1 MNTIYT
7 LSMTFKN
14 EAGKNSVI
22 TLKNVKPDI
31 TNEQVQNAMD
41 TIVASNLFITPLGNI
56 VSAVSADL
64 VEKAV
69 TEFELS

>member
-7 LSMTFKN
+7 LTMTFKN
-14 EAGKNSVI
+14 EAGKNSI
-22 TLKNVKPDI
+22 LTLKNVKPDI
-31 TNEQVQNAMD
+31 TNEQVQAAMNV
-41 TIVASNLFITPLGNI
+41 IVASNLFVTPLGDI

-69 TEFELS
+69 TEFELA